1 MTYDNKPSEFIPPLT
16 NCLPTSTDTA
26 RLIHDATLTRPLRV
40 RDSAGIKL
48 SREVHGTA
56 SELLTGL
63 EDHLGLL
70 RLHYLVADLTRTGGE
85 PAVLDAGRLGALP
98 RLCYARAATN
108 DALQGLDLEFR
119 PRLRVVPG
127 HGDRRAIDTTLD
139 VRTAH
144 PCDGDE
150 ETRKAVKAF
159 SRWAAQAWANA
170 VASTLAPWVLQSGVS
185 ELRLR
190 GVMRP
195 DRRQQ
200 LAVLSGEAWPE
211 PRAH

>member
-1 MTYDNKPSEFIPPLT
+1 MTYNNQLSDFIAPLT
-16 NCLPTSTDTA
+16 NCLPTSINTA

-63 EDHLGLL
+63 EDHLGPL
-70 RLHYLVADLTRTGGE
+70 RLHYLLADLTKTAGE
-85 PAVLDAGRLGALP
+85 PAVLDAARLGALP
-98 RLCYARAATN
+98 RLYFARAATN
-108 DALQGLDLEFR
+108 DALQGLELDFR
-119 PRLRVVPG
+119 PRLRLVPG

-139 VRTAH
+139 VRTAS
-144 PCDGDE
+144 PSDEVE
-150 ETRKAVKAF
+150 ETRKALRAF
-159 SRWAAQAWANA
+159 GRWAAQAWANA
-170 VASTLAPWVLQSGVS
+170 VASTLAPWVLQSGVT